1 MCTIGA
7 EMELRIKTKH
17 NTAEDR
23 QTITDLIMQMNADLM
38 LKINSTGINA
48 SR

>member
-1 MCTIGA
+1 
-7 EMELRIKTKH
+7 MELRIKTKH
-17 NTAEDR
+17 NTTDDR
-23 QTITDLIMQMNADLM
+23 QTITDLNMRIDADLM